1 MKSLFRC
8 NLTREWWEKPSK
20 WWMPCGGDWVSHE
33 KRLRCSFSCQDTGSP
48 LDYLKIAADQPLLL
62 AYSREKGHSR
72 KLSAAD
78 PHKAGV
84 SWRKRAWWR
93 ERRTTLGERVCKRNL
108 WKLLFIL
115 KFFLMMW
122 ELSDNHF
129 SRCHG
134 IMIKCGWSRKVWA
147 WGGGCSVCKSDGMF
161 MYGKCQYTIVRN

>member
-1 MKSLFRC
+1 MFIFMSRHRLSPRLLKDSSRPTSVACLQQ
-8 NLTREWWEKPSK
+8 RERP
-20 WWMPCGGDWVSHE
+20 
-33 KRLRCSFSCQDTGSP
+33 Q
-48 LDYLKIAADQPLLL
+48 Q
-62 AYSREKGHSR
+62 